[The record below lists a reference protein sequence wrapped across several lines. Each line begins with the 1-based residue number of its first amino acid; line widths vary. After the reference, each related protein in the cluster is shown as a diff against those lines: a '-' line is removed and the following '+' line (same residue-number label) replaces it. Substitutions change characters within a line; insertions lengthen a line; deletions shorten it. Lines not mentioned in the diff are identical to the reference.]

1 VQDGS
6 GRIVVQNLTKHFGQ
20 VAAVQN
26 LSFHVEPGSVTGFL
40 GPNGSGKTTTLRM
53 LLGLVRPS
61 SGWTTINGQPFNK
74 LGNPGRIVGGVLE
87 AQGFHPGRTARD
99 HLRVYAAA
107 MGVPDQRA
115 HEVLNLVG
123 LGMAGE
129 RAAGGFSLGMKQ
141 RLALATALLGDPQV
155 LVLDEP
161 ANGLDPEGIAWLR
174 TFLKA
179 FAQSGRTVL
188 ISSHLLAEVEQ
199 TIDQVVIIS
208 RGQTMYY
215 GPLEDLR
222 NQQQSRVLVQPA
234 DPQKLAVALQ
244 ENKITNVSPT
254 PDGRLAVVGATI
266 QQVGDIA
273 AQAGVALY
281 GVQEER
287 ADLEQLF
294 FRLTSGQYA
303 GQVPPAGYQQ
313 PGYQQPGY
321 APGPQAGY
329 AQPAPVPAGYQ
340 QVPGTPPGGY
350 QQQPSGYQQVP
361 GYQQTP
367 GTPPGGY
374 QQAPGTPPG
383 GYQQAPATP
392 EGFQQA
398 PGTPP
403 GGYQQPSAT
412 PEGYQQAPGTPPGG
426 YQQAPATPEGYQQAP
441 GTPPGGYQQAPGTP
455 GGYQQTPGAGYQQAP
470 GTPEQAPGT
479 PPGGYQQAPT
489 PGWDGQQPAS
499 PQTPSGGWGQQPA
512 SEWQQPPQ
520 PSAAP
525 QPAPQ
530 PGAAPQPTAPQPS
543 GWEAPQAPPPPDVSP
558 PPSGDAGS
566 GSTGSG
572 GGNN

>member
-1 VQDGS
+1 MQDGS
-6 GRIVVQNLTKHFGQ
+6 GRIVVQNLSKNFGQ

-53 LLGLVRPS
+53 LLGLVTPTA
-61 SGWTTINGQPFNK
+61 GFTTINGQPFNR
-74 LGNPGRIVGGVLE
+74 LGNPGRVVGGVLE
-87 AQGFHPGRTARD
+87 AQGFHPSRTARD

-115 HEVLNLVG
+115 DEVVHLVG
-123 LGMAGE
+123 LGAAAR

-208 RGQTMYY
+208 HGQTMYY
-215 GPLEDLR
+215 GMLDDLR
-222 NQQQSRVLVQPA
+222 KSQQSRVIVQPA

-244 ENKITNVSPT
+244 EMNFPNVAPT
-254 PDGRLAVVGATI
+254 PDGKLAVVGATV
-266 QQVGDIA
+266 QQIGDIA

-281 GVQEER
+281 GVHEER

-303 GQVPPAGYQQ
+303 APGQVPHGQLPPIP
-313 PGYQQPGY
+313 PGYQAPQGY
-321 APGPQAGY
+321 APQGY
-329 AQPAPVPAGYQ
+329 APAPQPYQ
-340 QVPGTPPGGY
+340 Q
-350 QQQPSGYQQVP
+350 
-361 GYQQTP
+361 
-367 GTPPGGY
+367 PGGY

-383 GYQQAPATP
+383 GYQAPPQGWDQQQAPGAP
-392 EGFQQA
+392 QAPQQGWDQQA

-403 GGYQQPSAT
+403 GGNHQP
-412 PEGYQQAPGTPPGG
+412 PPPGWDQPAPGTPPGG
-426 YQQAPATPEGYQQAP
+426 YRQQAPQ
-441 GTPPGGYQQAPGTP
+441 TPP
-455 GGYQQTPGAGYQQAP
+455 
-470 GTPEQAPGT
+470 
-479 PPGGYQQAPT
+479 
-489 PGWDGQQPAS
+489 D
-499 PQTPSGGWGQQPA
+499 GWGQQPGGPQPVPY
-512 SEWQQPPQ
+512 QQPQHANPPQ
-520 PSAAP
+520 PP
-525 QPAPQ
+525 PPAPPADRG
-530 PGAAPQPTAPQPS
+530 PGS
-543 GWEAPQAPPPPDVSP
+543 SD
-558 PPSGDAGS
+558 
-566 GSTGSG
+566 G
-572 GGNN
+572 GAN

>member
-53 LLGLVRPS
+53 LLGLVRPT
-61 SGWTTINGQPFNK
+61 SGWSTINGQPFNR
-74 LGNPGRIVGGVLE
+74 LGNPGRVVGGVLE

-99 HLRVYAAA
+99 HLRVYASA
-107 MGVPDQRA
+107 MGIPDQKA
-115 HEVLNLVG
+115 DEVLNLVG
-123 LGMAGE
+123 LSGAGN

-208 RGQTMYY
+208 RGQTMYS
-215 GPLEDLR
+215 GPLEELR
-222 NQQQSRVLVQPA
+222 KSQQSRVVVQPA
-234 DPQKLAVALQ
+234 DPQKLAIALQ
-244 ENKITNVSPT
+244 ENKITNVTPT
-254 PDGRLAVVGATI
+254 PDGKLAVVGATI

-294 FRLTSGQYA
+294 FRLTSGQYT
-303 GQVPPAGYQQ
+303 GQAPYGQAPQPGWGAPPPGTPPQGYQQ
-313 PGYQQPGY
+313 PGYQQ
-321 APGPQAGY
+321 
-329 AQPAPVPAGYQ
+329 QPYQ
-340 QVPGTPPGGY
+340 QTPPGGY
-350 QQQPSGYQQVP
+350 QAAP
-361 GYQQTP
+361 GYQQQ
-367 GTPPGGY
+367 GY
-374 QQAPGTPPG
+374 GQQAPQGYPPVAAPP
-383 GYQQAPATP
+383 QQAPP
-392 EGFQQA
+392 QQQYA
-398 PGTPP
+398 PPP
-403 GGYQQPSAT
+403 DQAWSQP
-412 PEGYQQAPGTPPGG
+412 
-426 YQQAPATPEGYQQAP
+426 
-441 GTPPGGYQQAPGTP
+441 
-455 GGYQQTPGAGYQQAP
+455 
-470 GTPEQAPGT
+470 
-479 PPGGYQQAPT
+479 
-489 PGWDGQQPAS
+489 
-499 PQTPSGGWGQQPA
+499 PSGPMPV
-512 SEWQQPPQ
+512 QQPPQ
-520 PSAAP
+520 D
-525 QPAPQ
+525 
-530 PGAAPQPTAPQPS
+530 
-543 GWEAPQAPPPPDVSP
+543 PPPPP
-558 PPSGDAGS
+558 GPAGDQ
-566 GSTGSG
+566 STP

>member
-1 VQDGS
+1 MQDGS

-26 LSFHVEPGSVTGFL
+26 LSFNVEPGSVTGFL

-53 LLGLVRPS
+53 LLGLVRPT
-61 SGWTTINGQPFNK
+61 SGWSTINGQPFER

-107 MGVPDQRA
+107 MGVADQRA
-115 HEVLNLVG
+115 DDVLNLVG
-123 LGMAGE
+123 LGAAGN

-174 TFLKA
+174 SFLKA

-208 RGQTMYY
+208 RGQTMFY
-215 GPLEDLR
+215 GPLDELR
-222 NQQQSRVLVQPA
+222 KSQQSRVIVAPA

-244 ENKITNVSPT
+244 EARITNVSPT
-254 PDGRLAVVGATI
+254 PDGKLAIVGATI

-281 GVQEER
+281 GVHEEK

-303 GQVPPAGYQQ
+303 GQ
-313 PGYQQPGY
+313 
-321 APGPQAGY
+321 APYGQA
-329 AQPAPVPAGYQ
+329 P
-340 QVPGTPPGGY
+340 PPGWGAPPQQGY
-350 QQQPSGYQQVP
+350 
-361 GYQQTP
+361 
-367 GTPPGGY
+367 
-374 QQAPGTPPG
+374 APGTPPG
-383 GYQQAPATP
+383 GYQQVPPGYAP
-392 EGFQQA
+392 QQGYA

-403 GGYQQPSAT
+403 GGAPQQQWQQQAQWAQPPAQEQQAWSQQPSG
-412 PEGYQQAPGTPPGG
+412 PLQVQPAPPPPPQDPTPPSGD
-426 YQQAPATPEGYQQAP
+426 QS
-441 GTPPGGYQQAPGTP
+441 
-455 GGYQQTPGAGYQQAP
+455 TPGAG
-470 GTPEQAPGT
+470 
-479 PPGGYQQAPT
+479 GGHQ
-489 PGWDGQQPAS
+489 
-499 PQTPSGGWGQQPA
+499 
-512 SEWQQPPQ
+512 
-520 PSAAP
+520 
-525 QPAPQ
+525 
-530 PGAAPQPTAPQPS
+530 
-543 GWEAPQAPPPPDVSP
+543 
-558 PPSGDAGS
+558 
-566 GSTGSG
+566 
-572 GGNN
+572 

>member
-1 VQDGS
+1 VSDGS
-6 GRIVVQNLTKHFGQ
+6 GRIVVQNLSKNFGQ

-26 LSFHVEPGSVTGFL
+26 LSFQVEPGSVTGFL

-53 LLGLVRPS
+53 LLGLVTPTA
-61 SGWTTINGQPFNK
+61 GFATINGQPFHR

-115 HEVLNLVG
+115 DEVLNLVG
-123 LGMAGE
+123 LGAAGT

-215 GPLEDLR
+215 GMLDDLR
-222 NQQQSRVLVQPA
+222 KSQKSRVIVQSA

-244 ENKITNVSPT
+244 EMKITEVVPT
-254 PDGRLAVVGATI
+254 PDGKLAVVGATV

-273 AQAGVALY
+273 SQAGVAVY
-281 GVQEER
+281 GMQEER

-294 FRLTSGQYA
+294 FALTSGQYA
-303 GQVPPAGYQQ
+303 APGQVPHGQLPPVPAGYQQ
-313 PGYQQPGY
+313 PGPPQGYQQTPPQGYQQPPQGYQQQGY
-321 APGPQAGY
+321 APPAQTPPGGWQQTPQ
-329 AQPAPVPAGYQ
+329 
-340 QVPGTPPGGY
+340 GTPPGGWQQPQQY
-350 QQQPSGYQQVP
+350 QQQPQQ

-367 GTPPGGY
+367 PGGWQ
-374 QQAPGTPPG
+374 QQA
-383 GYQQAPATP
+383 
-392 EGFQQA
+392 
-398 PGTPP
+398 
-403 GGYQQPSAT
+403 QP
-412 PEGYQQAPGTPPGG
+412 Q
-426 YQQAPATPEGYQQAP
+426 
-441 GTPPGGYQQAPGTP
+441 
-455 GGYQQTPGAGYQQAP
+455 
-470 GTPEQAPGT
+470 
-479 PPGGYQQAPT
+479 
-489 PGWDGQQPAS
+489 
-499 PQTPSGGWGQQPA
+499 
-512 SEWQQPPQ
+512 
-520 PSAAP
+520 
-525 QPAPQ
+525 
-530 PGAAPQPTAPQPS
+530 
-543 GWEAPQAPPPPDVSP
+543 APQAPQPPQDWGQ
-558 PPSGDAGS
+558 PPSGPQPVQAPVAPPPPPPHDQNPNS
-566 GSTGSG
+566 GGPD